1 MSIVV
6 SDYLSGETSETFSLE
21 RYLAKFD
28 PRLLETSEG
37 RRIATRLDP
46 LLFALLYMPHHL
58 RSEQTGGKITLSDF
72 HLNLLRQGRDW
83 LLPLDVPKKYRD
95 VYIAPRD
102 AGKTTWLYGVLPLW
116 AAAHRHYTFIA
127 AFSDSGAQAEQHLAS
142 FRNELENNT
151 LLQIDHPSLCTPK
164 RRDGG
169 VPVAN
174 NANQIYQRNEFTFIA
189 KGIDSGALG
198 MKVDTRR
205 PQLIILDDIERGEGT
220 YTPYQA
226 EMRLKTVLDT
236 VLPMNIFARIIIVG
250 TVTMNGSIIHQMV
263 KKAIEPSEDDPS
275 WIEEENFKIHYHAP
289 IISEDDGRER
299 SMWPTRWPLDFLKSI
314 QHTRSYKKNF
324 ENLPV
329 STDTEYWDDDDFQY
343 GDLHTS
349 KTGLFIDPATTS
361 KKSSD
366 FTGLAVV
373 GMSPPTESFR
383 LRRCLLKWAKAVKL
397 PPDKLRDLVIQTLND
412 FPEIGV
418 VVVEVNQGG
427 DLWYTALH
435 NLPVKLKV
443 ITVSEPKDQRASRLL
458 SQYERNRV
466 MHLKRFPNVENQMI
480 SYPNSVN
487 DDLIDAVGMG
497 VTYYLGTGKR
507 SSGRPGIIGNV
518 NYS

>member
-1 MSIVV
+1 M
-6 SDYLSGETSETFSLE
+6 DAGNGYLAGETSETFSLE
-21 RYLAKFD
+21 RYISNID
-28 PRLLETSEG
+28 PRLLETGEG

-58 RSEQTGGKITLSDF
+58 RSEQTGGNITLSDF
-72 HLNLLRQGRDW
+72 HLNLLRQARDW
-83 LLPLDVPKKYRD
+83 LLPLNTPKKYRD

-116 AAAHRHYTFIA
+116 AAAHRHYTFVA

-142 FRNELENNT
+142 FRSELENNT
-151 LLQIDHPSLCTPK
+151 LLQIDHPTLCTPK
-164 RRDGG
+164 RREGG

-220 YTPYQA
+220 YTTYQA

-236 VLPMNIFARIIIVG
+236 VLPMNIFARVIIVG
-250 TVTMNGSIIHQMV
+250 TVTMNGSIIHQLV
-263 KKAIEPSEDDPS
+263 KRAIEPSEDDPT
-275 WIEEENFKIHYHAP
+275 WIEEENFNVHYHPP
-289 IISEDDGRER
+289 IISEPDGRER
-299 SMWPTRWPLDFLKSI
+299 SIWPSRWPLEFLQSVR
-314 QHTRSYKKNF
+314 HTRSYKKNF

-329 STDTEYWDDDDFQY
+329 SSDTEYWGDEDFQY
-343 GDLHTS
+343 GDAHTS
-349 KTGLFIDPATTS
+349 KSGLFIDPATTS
-361 KKSSD
+361 KKKSD

-373 GMSPPTESFR
+373 GLVPPTESFR
-383 LRRCLLKWAKAVKL
+383 LRRCLVKWSKAVKL
-397 PPDKLRDLVIQTLND
+397 TPDRLRDLVIQTLND

-443 ITVSEPKDQRASRLL
+443 ITVSEPKEQRASRLL
-458 SQYERNRV
+458 SQYQRNRV
-466 MHLKRFPNVENQMI
+466 IHKERFQALESQMT
-480 SYPNSVN
+480 SYPNSIN

-497 VTYYLGTGKR
+497 VTYYLGTGKKR
-507 SSGRPGIIGNV
+507 VGRPSV
-518 NYS
+518 VSDFNYS

>member
-1 MSIVV
+1 M
-6 SDYLSGETSETFSLE
+6 DAGNGYLAGETSETFSLE
-21 RYLAKFD
+21 RYISNID
-28 PRLLETSEG
+28 PRLLETGEG

-58 RSEQTGGKITLSDF
+58 RSEQTGGNITLSDF
-72 HLNLLRQGRDW
+72 HLNLLRQARDW
-83 LLPLDVPKKYRD
+83 LLPLNTPKKYRD

-116 AAAHRHYTFIA
+116 AAAHRHYTFVA

-142 FRNELENNT
+142 FRSELENNT
-151 LLQIDHPSLCTPK
+151 LLQIDHPTLCTPK
-164 RRDGG
+164 RREGG

-220 YTPYQA
+220 YTTYQA

-236 VLPMNIFARIIIVG
+236 VLPMNIFARVIIVG
-250 TVTMNGSIIHQMV
+250 TVTMNGSIIHQLV
-263 KKAIEPSEDDPS
+263 KRAIEPSEDDPT
-275 WIEEENFKIHYHAP
+275 WIEEENFNVHYHPP
-289 IISEDDGRER
+289 IISEPDGRER
-299 SMWPTRWPLDFLKSI
+299 SIWPSRWPLEFLQSVR
-314 QHTRSYKKNF
+314 HTRSYKKNF

-329 STDTEYWDDDDFQY
+329 SSDTEYWGDEDFQY
-343 GDLHTS
+343 GDAHTS
-349 KTGLFIDPATTS
+349 KSGLFIDPATTS
-361 KKSSD
+361 KKKSD

-373 GMSPPTESFR
+373 GLVPPTESFR
-383 LRRCLLKWAKAVKL
+383 LRRCLVKWSKAVKL
-397 PPDKLRDLVIQTLND
+397 TPDRLRDLVIQTLND

-443 ITVSEPKDQRASRLL
+443 ITVSEPKEQRASRLL
-458 SQYERNRV
+458 SQYQRNRV
-466 MHLKRFPNVENQMI
+466 IHKERFQALESQMT
-480 SYPNSVN
+480 SYPNSIN

-497 VTYYLGTGKR
+497 VTYYLGTGKKR
-507 SSGRPGIIGNV
+507 VGRPGV
-518 NYS
+518 VSDFNYS